1 MKLSLA
7 MANFGAGY
15 FDIVGIIVSVCPDK
29 NSLKIKI
36 MIDTNA
42 DWMRINLTVGGLQK
56 FNLMHCL

>member
-7 MANFGAGY
+7 MANYGAGY

-42 DWMRINLTVGGLQK
+42 DWMRINFTVAYK
-56 FNLMHCL
+56 NLI